1 MACHVQAHGLI
12 RDSVLSREALMM
24 IRLGYDIELQMPQPV
39 ALIAVLNVHP
49 SRTADLIEPDDL
61 RLSPEVPRQVYLDS
75 FGNRCT
81 RILAPGGPLRLWNS
95 TLIRDTGN
103 PDPVDLRAGQIPVER
118 LPTDTLQF
126 LLASRYCEVDRLSKL
141 AWDLFASTPPG
152 WARVQAICDWV
163 HQHVTFGYQF
173 ARSTKTALDVS
184 IERQGVC
191 RDFQHLA
198 IALCRAMHIPARYA
212 TGYMGDIG
220 IPPAPEPMDFNAWFE
235 AYLGGRWWTFDARH
249 NRRRLGRV
257 LMATGRDAADV
268 AITTSFG
275 TSSLQK
281 FSVVTEEVEE
291 TFAPHP
297 VVKYE
302 AVEV

>member
-1 MACHVQAHGLI
+1 MI
-12 RDSVLSREALMM
+12 

-39 ALIAVLNVHP
+39 ALITVLNVHP
-49 SRTADLIEPDDL
+49 SRTADLIEPDEL
-61 RLSPEVPRQVYLDS
+61 QLSPEVPRQVYLDT
-75 FGNRCT
+75 FGNWCT
-81 RILAPGGPLRLWNS
+81 RILAPKGSLRLWNS

-103 PDPVDLRAGQIPVER
+103 PDPVDLRAGQIPAQC

-126 LLASRYCEVDRLSKL
+126 LLASRYCEVDRLSNL
-141 AWDLFASTPPG
+141 AWELFCNIPPG
-152 WARVQAICDWV
+152 WGRVQAICDWV

-173 ARSTKTALDVS
+173 ARSTKTALEVS
-184 IERQGVC
+184 VERQGVC

-235 AYLGGRWWTFDARH
+235 VYLGSASGGGRWWTFDARH
-249 NRRRLGRV
+249 NRRRIGRV

-275 TSSLQK
+275 TSCLKK

-291 TFAPHP
+291 TLAPHP
-297 VVKYE
+297 VVTYE